1 MNNYPCIDMIAT
13 GAKINRIRMERGM
26 KVTDISTYM
35 GFEGP
40 RAVYRWL
47 RAESLPSLDNMCALA
62 RLFKV
67 TVDDLVV
74 FAGEDEESSP
84 VSFFVLLIQR
94 FSDATVIL
102 YIHQN
107 KAQDSVK

>member
-1 MNNYPCIDMIAT
+1 MDNYPCIDMIAT
-13 GAKINRIRMERGM
+13 GARINRIRMERGM

-84 VSFFVLLIQR
+84 VSF
-94 FSDATVIL
+94 L
-102 YIHQN
+102 YCRYRDFP
-107 KAQDSVK
+107 AGVR

>member
-13 GAKINRIRMERGM
+13 GTRINRIRMERGM

-84 VSFFVLLIQR
+84 VSFFVLQVQR
-94 FSDATVIL
+94 ISRATVIL

>member
-13 GAKINRIRMERGM
+13 GTRINRIRMERGM

-84 VSFFVLLIQR
+84 VSFCTAGTENFASYCNIIYSSEQ
-94 FSDATVIL
+94 STG
-102 YIHQN
+102 
-107 KAQDSVK
+107 